1 MKSIFIF
8 LIYSIKKNRFIKYD
22 SLIFFNELELMN
34 KSLLKILID
43 IKI

>member
-8 LIYSIKKNRFIKYD
+8 LNCSIKKNRFIKYD